1 MLHRDVIP
9 SPNYSSRGGS
19 DVRLVVLHTAQ
30 GARTYQDLGAFFA
43 DPSSGVSSHVGI
55 DDTPGVVGE
64 YVHPEHKAWTAASA
78 NPVAVQAELCAFAEW
93 SAAEWDAHPQMLS
106 NTAAWVGEECRRFGL
121 PIVAIDAAGVAAGLW
136 GVCQH
141 ADLGAWGGGHW
152 DCGPAFPM
160 SRVIEAARGD
170 WLGEPALPEEPAP
183 AEGEPMAVTETV
195 TYRFNELGC
204 FQASNGQ
211 LWQKY
216 SQDGGRTWRSRP
228 LIRPSG
234 GPVEARVKDTVS
246 VSVVDGSVYVT
257 TEDTDNVAWMCR
269 LSDDVH
275 QDWDIRRLP

>member
-1 MLHRDVIP
+1 MLHREVIP

-43 DPSSGVSSHVGI
+43 DPASGVSSHVGI

-93 SAAEWDAHPQMLS
+93 SAAEWDAHPVMLN
-106 NTAAWVGEECRRFGL
+106 NTAAWVGEECRRFGI
-121 PIVAIDAAGVAAGLW
+121 PIVAIDATAIAAGLW

-160 SRVIEAARGD
+160 SRVIALASGE
-170 WLGEPALPEEPAP
+170 WLGEPLPEEPPKGESMSAIVIGNQLHHF
-183 AEGEPMAVTETV
+183 AE
-195 TYRFNELGC
+195 
-204 FQASNGQ
+204 
-211 LWQKY
+211 
-216 SQDGGRTWRSRP
+216 SQDDQGRWLHWWQFLPGEGDNPPTNWW
-228 LIRPSG
+228 
-234 GPVEARVKDTVS
+234 VES
-246 VSVVDGSVYVT
+246 
-257 TEDTDNVAWMCR
+257 
-269 LSDDVH
+269 
-275 QDWDIRRLP
+275 LPTH